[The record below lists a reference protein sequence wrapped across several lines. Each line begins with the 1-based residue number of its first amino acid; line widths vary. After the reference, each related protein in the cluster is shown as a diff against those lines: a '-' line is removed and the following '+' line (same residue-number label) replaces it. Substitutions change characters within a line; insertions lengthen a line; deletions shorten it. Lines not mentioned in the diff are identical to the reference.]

1 MNELLNLDKV
11 ENKTTELAQQI
22 LNEDDQNKIK
32 DLTALFNVNQAKKNV
47 LRVLKLNE
55 LLDKISDQM
64 LTRFDK
70 RADEFSNTD
79 LVNYMNTVQAAI
91 EKANKSLDLV
101 NETPLININQTN
113 VELSLGGESLTR
125 ESRAKINEVVQQLL
139 SKAKNVGVID
149 DEDII
154 NTTST
159 EILNEEENDSN
170 GN

>member
-1 MNELLNLDKV
+1 MNELLNIDKV

-22 LNEDDQNKIK
+22 LDSDDQSQIK
-32 DLTALFNVNQAKKNV
+32 DLTALFNMNQAKKNV

-64 LTRFDK
+64 LVRFDK
-70 RADEFSNTD
+70 RADEFSNAD
-79 LVNYMNTVQAAI
+79 LVNYMNTVQSAI

-101 NETPLININQTN
+101 NETPLININQTS
-113 VELSLGGESLTR
+113 VELNLNGESLTR

-149 DEDII
+149 DEDIV

-159 EILNEEENDSN
+159 EIINEEENDSN